1 MSTKSPT
8 QRESIDLPT
17 TTSLL
22 GTDAEGA
29 THYYSSPVDGTTVY
43 VVEADDDVT
52 EWDLAETP
60 CSGLGDWVDHTERVR
75 GWDCVHYS
83 DGVPL
88 ATLADRLAAAEADH

>member
-52 EWDLAETP
+52 EWDLDETP

-88 ATLADRLAAAEADH
+88 ATLADRLAAAEEDA